1 MKPLGQNRNTAAST
15 IEKKCAYCGKTFFT
29 YSDKIRYC
37 NKSCSAHGRKTQY
50 GRPSKERESEIVRIR
65 ITRPLECVYP
75 EMQPKVGGVYSAEK
89 NDSGE
94 FKKFY
99 VIRGIGKYG
108 VVVRNDECEELNE

>member
-1 MKPLGQNRNTAAST
+1 
-15 IEKKCAYCGKTFFT
+15 
-29 YSDKIRYC
+29 
-37 NKSCSAHGRKTQY
+37 
-50 GRPSKERESEIVRIR
+50 
-65 ITRPLECVYP
+65 
-75 EMQPKVGGVYSAEK
+75 MQPKVGGVYSAEK